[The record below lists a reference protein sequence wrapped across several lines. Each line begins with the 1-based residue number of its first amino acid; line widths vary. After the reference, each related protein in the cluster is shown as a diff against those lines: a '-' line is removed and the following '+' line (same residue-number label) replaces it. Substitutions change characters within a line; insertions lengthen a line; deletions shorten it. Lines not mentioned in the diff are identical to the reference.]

1 MGIFAGKTKKSG
13 GMEVN
18 LGLNT
23 KMDVLLSATLFLR
36 RNVPKLISSLHHPL
50 VNSIEIGSSKFQ
62 RRFEFDK
69 FWLIFNVY

>member
-23 KMDVLLSATLFLR
+23 KMDVLLLK
-36 RNVPKLISSLHHPL
+36 RNL
-50 VNSIEIGSSKFQ
+50 VFEGQCSKI
-62 RRFEFDK
+62 DK
-69 FWLIFNVY
+69 QFAPPTCKFN